1 MFRITLTSSLMML
14 SAVKSPYLG
23 MNHWKMS
30 KLVRN
35 LFLDI
40 SGHVSVFFEGLF
52 CVRQLFI
59 WDLGSGRY
67 IIVGVCSGVAVK
79 RLHFT

>member
-1 MFRITLTSSLMML
+1 
-14 SAVKSPYLG
+14 
-23 MNHWKMS
+23 MS

-35 LFLDI
+35 LFLVI